1 MTMKRLLASALLV
14 IGLAGSGALLANS
27 EPRQLLARS
36 VSAAA
41 PLALS
46 SEERHWLQQRQHLV
60 LGSSRP
66 DYPPL
71 EINVSQHDYEGLSA
85 DYAGIIAE
93 QLGTTIEV
101 RRYDSRHEAIAALR
115 DGRIDLLGSSNAF
128 EAADAQLSL
137 SSSYADDLP
146 VIVTREGRSLKNTP
160 DLAGLRLA
168 MVDHYLPASSVRS
181 LYPKAQLSLYRS
193 TLAGLA
199 AVELGEADAYL
210 GDAIS
215 TDFAI
220 GKSYQGTLKID
231 HFCQVAPGAFAFAMA
246 SDNPRL
252 RQLVNKALARIS
264 ESERLNILRRWSSG
278 NTSLLLQRHLTAL
291 TAEEEAWIAANPNVS
306 VLVNTSLA
314 PLTFNDTKHRPSG
327 ITLELLK
334 QISLRTGLH
343 FKPVESPSA
352 QAMIER
358 LTRGDAQMIGALGYS
373 TDRSKQ
379 LRYTRPYLVSPRVL
393 VTRGDN
399 ASPPQAMALDGMR
412 IALVRGSP
420 QRAVLQQRYPQA
432 RMVEV
437 DNPLGLMEAVANG
450 AADVALSSHINA
462 AYYISHVFKDRL
474 RIASVLDDDP
484 AIAAFAVAADQPQL
498 QAILDKALLSI
509 SPEELDQLINRW
521 RTTTLVS
528 DSPWRDYRTLVLQVL
543 VLSALLLAGVVFWNS
558 YLRKLIN
565 QRTEAQHALQAQ
577 LALSRGLL
585 EQLRQAKDDA
595 EQASQT
601 KSTFLA
607 TMSHEIRTP
616 MNAVIGLLELALED
630 SRGGRC
636 DAQTLQTAHDSA
648 IGLLEL
654 IGDIL
659 DISRIES
666 GHITLQPV
674 PTNLVELVR
683 ATVRVFEGNARAKGL
698 HLHSELPAAPVWVLA
713 DPLRLK
719 QVLSNLISNA
729 IKFTDSGEVQASLL
743 LPSPTDTDS
752 LAVELSVRDTGIGI
766 SPADQARLFNTFVQ
780 ADGPRARQ
788 GAGLGLVIS
797 RTLAEL
803 MGGTLNLQSVEGL
816 GTKVQVSLQL
826 PACAAPVQA
835 DQHDPVLETSSGP
848 LNILVVDD
856 YPANLL
862 LLERQ
867 LHTLGHRVTL
877 AENGEIALARW
888 QAARFDLVITDCS
901 MPVMDGHELT
911 RRIRSLEGERGLA
924 ACRILGVTANAQAE
938 ERARCLASG
947 MDECLFKP
955 IGLRTLKTHLP
966 HAHARQQPTAR
977 RASGF
982 NLGELRHLTQDDEQL
997 TRNLLQ
1003 QLSQSVSEDLATLRA
1018 LPAEAPGETLRAL
1031 AHRIKGGAKMLK
1043 VRTLVKDCEA
1053 IEQALDQGLP
1063 TVDLRLQLQASLE
1076 TLLDELGDVLSA
1088 IAASN

>member
-101 RRYDSRHEAIAALR
+101 RRFDSRHEAIAALR

-252 RQLVNKALARIS
+252 QQLVNKALARIS

-358 LTRGDAQMIGALGYS
+358 LARGDAQMIGALGYS

-412 IALVRGSP
+412 IAVVRGSP

-509 SPEELDQLINRW
+509 PPEELDQLINRW

-528 DSPWRDYRTLVLQVL
+528 DSPWRDYRTLALQVL

-630 SRGGRC
+630 SRSGRC
-636 DAQTLQTAHDSA
+636 DTQTLQTAHDSA

-674 PTNLVELVR
+674 PTNLVELLR

-729 IKFTDSGEVQASLL
+729 IKFTERGEVQASLL
-743 LPSPTDTDS
+743 LPSPSDTDS
-752 LAVELSVRDTGIGI
+752 LAVELNVRDTGIGI
-766 SPADQARLFNTFVQ
+766 SPADQARLFNAFVQ

-803 MGGTLNLQSVEGL
+803 MGGTLSLQSVEGV

-826 PACAAPVQA
+826 PACSAPEQA
-835 DQHDPVLETSSGP
+835 EQHDPVLENSDSP

-867 LHTLGHRVTL
+867 LHNLGHRVTL

-924 ACRILGVTANAQAE
+924 ACHILGVTANAQAE

-966 HAHARQQPTAR
+966 HANPRQQPPAR
-977 RASGF
+977 RATGF

-997 TRNLLQ
+997 TRHLLE
-1003 QLSQSVSEDLATLRA
+1003 QLSQSVSEDLGTLRA
-1018 LPAEAPGETLRAL
+1018 LAADAPDEAVRAL

-1043 VRTLVKDCEA
+1043 VRTLVNDCEA
-1053 IEQALDQGLP
+1053 IEQAHEQGLP
-1063 TVDLRLQLQASLE
+1063 TVDLRLQLQASLQ
-1076 TLLDELGDVLSA
+1076 TLLDELGDALNA

>member
-1 MTMKRLLASALLV
+1 MKRLLASALLV

-36 VSAAA
+36 VSAAS

-71 EINVSQHDYEGLSA
+71 EINVSLHDYEGLSA

-101 RRYDSRHEAIAALR
+101 RRFDSRHEAIAALR

-168 MVDHYLPASSVRS
+168 MVDHYLPASSVRR

-252 RQLVNKALARIS
+252 QQLVNKALARIS

-358 LTRGDAQMIGALGYS
+358 LARGDAQMIGALGYS

-399 ASPPQAMALDGMR
+399 ALPPQAMALDGMR

-509 SPEELDQLINRW
+509 PPEELDQLINRW

-528 DSPWRDYRTLVLQVL
+528 DSPWRDYRTLALQVL

-636 DAQTLQTAHDSA
+636 DTQTLQTAHDSA

-666 GHITLQPV
+666 GHVTLQPV

-966 HAHARQQPTAR
+966 HAHPRQQPTAR
-977 RASGF
+977 RTSGF

-1053 IEQALDQGLP
+1053 IEQAHDQGLP
-1063 TVDLRLQLQASLE
+1063 TIDLRLQLQASLE

>member
-1 MTMKRLLASALLV
+1 MKRLLASALLV

-36 VSAAA
+36 VSAAS

-71 EINVSQHDYEGLSA
+71 EINVSLHDYEGLSA

-101 RRYDSRHEAIAALR
+101 RRFDSRHEAIAALR

-168 MVDHYLPASSVRS
+168 MVDHYLPASSVRR

-252 RQLVNKALARIS
+252 QQLVNKALARIS

-358 LTRGDAQMIGALGYS
+358 LARGDAQMIGALGYS

-399 ASPPQAMALDGMR
+399 ALPPQAMALDGMR

-437 DNPLGLMEAVANG
+437 DNPLGLMEAVVNG

-509 SPEELDQLINRW
+509 PPEELDQLINRW

-528 DSPWRDYRTLVLQVL
+528 DSPWRDYRTLALQVL

-636 DAQTLQTAHDSA
+636 DTQTLQTAHDSA

-666 GHITLQPV
+666 GHVTLQPV
-674 PTNLVELVR
+674 PTNLVELAR

-743 LPSPTDTDS
+743 LPPPTDTDS

-966 HAHARQQPTAR
+966 HAHPRQQPTAR

-1018 LPAEAPGETLRAL
+1018 LPADAPGETLRAL

-1053 IEQALDQGLP
+1053 IEQAHDQGLP
-1063 TVDLRLQLQASLE
+1063 TIDLRLQLQASLE

>member
-1 MTMKRLLASALLV
+1 MKQLLASV
-14 IGLAGSGALLANS
+14 LLAIALAKSPVLQASS
-27 EPRQLLARS
+27 EPRHLLARS
-36 VSAAA
+36 ISASA
-41 PLALS
+41 PLTLS
-46 SEERHWLQQRQHLV
+46 SDDRHWLKQRQHLV
-60 LGSSRP
+60 LGSARP
-66 DYPPL
+66 DSPPF

-85 DYAGIIAE
+85 DYAGIIGE
-93 QLGTTIEV
+93 QLDIPIEV
-101 RRYDSRHEAIAALR
+101 RRFNSRHEAITALR

-137 SSSYADDLP
+137 STPYADDLP
-146 VIVTREGRSLKNTP
+146 VIVTREGHSLKSTP

-168 MVDHYLPASSVRS
+168 MVDHYLPAVSVRTQ
-181 LYPKAQLSLYRS
+181 YPKAQLSLYRS

-199 AVELGEADAYL
+199 AVVLGEADAYL

-215 TDFAI
+215 TDYMI
-220 GKSYQGTLKID
+220 GKSFQGTLKID
-231 HFCQVAPGAFAFAMA
+231 HFSQLAPEAFAFAIA

-252 RQLVNKALARIS
+252 HRLVDKALSRIS

-291 TAEEEAWIAANPNVS
+291 SEEEESWITDHPTIS

-314 PLTFNDTKHRPSG
+314 PLTFNDAQHRPSG
-327 ITLELLK
+327 ITLDLLK
-334 QISLRTGLH
+334 QISLRTGLQ
-343 FKPVESPSA
+343 FKPVESASS
-352 QAMIER
+352 QVMIDR
-358 LTRGDAQMIGALGYS
+358 LLHGEAQMIGALGYGA
-373 TDRSKQ
+373 DRLKQ

-393 VTRGDN
+393 VTRNEGESS
-399 ASPPQAMALDGMR
+399 AQSKALDGKR

-420 QRAVLQQRYPQA
+420 QQAVLQQRYPQA
-432 RMVEV
+432 EIVEV
-437 DNPLGLMEAVANG
+437 DNPLGQMEAVANG
-450 AADVALSSHINA
+450 VADVALSSHINA
-462 AYYISHVFKDRL
+462 TYYISHVFKERL
-474 RIASVLDDDP
+474 RIAGVLDDAP

-509 SPEELDQLINRW
+509 PPEELDQLINRW
-521 RTTTLVS
+521 RTSTLVS
-528 DSPWRDYRTLVLQVL
+528 DSPWRDYRTLALQVL

-630 SRGGRC
+630 SRSGRS

-666 GHITLQPV
+666 GHISLQPV

-683 ATVRVFEGNARAKGL
+683 ATLRVFEGNARAKGL
-698 HLHSELPAAPVWVLA
+698 HLHGELPAEPVWVLA

-719 QVLSNLISNA
+719 QILSNLISNA
-729 IKFTDSGEVQASLL
+729 IKFTDRGEVQACLL
-743 LPSPTDTDS
+743 LPKVAGQGV
-752 LAVELSVRDTGIGI
+752 LAIELNVRDTGIGI
-766 SPADQARLFNTFVQ
+766 SPADQARLFSAFVQ

-803 MGGTLNLQSVEGL
+803 MGGSLTLQSVEGV
-816 GTKVQVSLQL
+816 GTRVQVNLQL
-826 PACAAPVQA
+826 PVCAAPTQA
-835 DQHDPVLETSSGP
+835 EEQLTTHETNSGP

-867 LHTLGHRVTL
+867 LQTLGHHVTL

-888 QAARFDLVITDCS
+888 QDARFDLVITDCS

-911 RRIRSLEGERGLA
+911 RRIRSLECEGGLPA
-924 ACRILGVTANAQAE
+924 GRILGVTANAQAE
-938 ERARCLASG
+938 ERTRCLASG

-955 IGLRTLKTHLP
+955 IGLRTLKAHLP
-966 HAHARQQPTAR
+966 QVRPQQPSPGPCH
-977 RASGF
+977 SGF
-982 NLGELRHLTQDDEQL
+982 DLAELRHLTQDDEQL
-997 TRNLLQ
+997 TRHLLE
-1003 QLSQSVSEDLATLRA
+1003 QLSISVGEDLAALRA
-1018 LPAEAPGETLRAL
+1018 LATDAPDDAVRAL
-1031 AHRIKGGAKMLK
+1031 AHRIKGGAKMIR
-1043 VRTLVKDCEA
+1043 VRTVVKDCEA
-1053 IEQALDQGLP
+1053 IEHAHAKGLP
-1063 TVDLRLQLQASLE
+1063 TAEQRAQLQVSLQA
-1076 TLLDELGDVLSA
+1076 LLDEMREALNA
-1088 IAASN
+1088 IAASS